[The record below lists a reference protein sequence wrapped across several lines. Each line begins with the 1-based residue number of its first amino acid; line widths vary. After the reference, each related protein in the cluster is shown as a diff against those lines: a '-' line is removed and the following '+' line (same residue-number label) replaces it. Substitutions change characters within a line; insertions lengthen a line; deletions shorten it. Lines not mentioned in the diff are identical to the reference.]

1 VGGEPR
7 ESVNPNHNFIVKVD
21 WIILPPPSHCLPSW
35 RGWMKED
42 FPISAQERIRE
53 HSERMM
59 PTRVVSVWTEALS
72 INEYIVL
79 KRDSCPLLTIVDRG
93 EPTDF
98 YQNKM

>member
-1 VGGEPR
+1 MDNITP
-7 ESVNPNHNFIVKVD
+7 P
-21 WIILPPPSHCLPSW
+21 LPLSPQLAW
-35 RGWMKED
+35 LDERGLSD
-42 FPISAQERIRE
+42 IRPGKNSRAFRT
-53 HSERMM
+53 HDADY
-59 PTRVVSVWTEALS
+59 WTEALS